1 LVSGGKLLDEADV
14 TQADADTAGSRVVN
28 NMQVH

>member
-1 LVSGGKLLDEADV
+1 MSEGKLLDEADV
-14 TQADADTAGSRVVN
+14 TQADAEATGSRVVN